1 MDDKSFKDPGWVK
14 EADEN
19 VGKIPLILV
28 GTKRD
33 LEVSITGDP
42 RKLAEEL
49 GFEGYIETSALS
61 GENIE
66 ETVKLLV
73 RRIAQKF

>member
-1 MDDKSFKDPGWVK
+1 
-14 EADEN
+14 
-19 VGKIPLILV
+19 LILV

-33 LEVSITGDP
+33 LGISIGIDP

-49 GFEGYIETSALS
+49 GFDDYIETSALS

-66 ETVKLLV
+66 EAVRLLIRKNQRDNPV
-73 RRIAQKF
+73 FLGF